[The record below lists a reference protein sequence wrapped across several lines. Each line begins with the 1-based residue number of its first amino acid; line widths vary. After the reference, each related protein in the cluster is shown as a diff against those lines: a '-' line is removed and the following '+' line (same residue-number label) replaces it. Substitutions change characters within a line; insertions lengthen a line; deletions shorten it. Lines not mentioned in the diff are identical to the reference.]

1 MQWYEEE
8 VRALEKKTAEN
19 RPMDGVIVFYGSSSF
34 RLWDGLESDF
44 ANAKIINLAFGGS
57 TLEACGYFFERIFAN
72 VSPSVLFFYAGD
84 NDIGDGK
91 NPEQILY
98 YFKTLLQKFKTAFPQ
113 TPFIFLS
120 IKPSPSRWRLRE
132 KIIATNEMIKNEL
145 SKEQNCYYLDIYS
158 KMLDENGAPN
168 RGYFEPD
175 MLHLSK
181 DGYALWATLL
191 KEEFERFLS

>member
-8 VRALEKKTAEN
+8 VRTLVKKTVEN
-19 RPMDGVIVFYGSSSF
+19 PPADGAIVFYGSSSF

-44 ANAKIINLAFGGS
+44 ADAKIINLAFGGS

-72 VSPSVLFFYAGD
+72 ISPSALFFYAGD

-91 NPEQILY
+91 NPEQILF
-98 YFKTLLQKFKTAFPQ
+98 YFKSLLQKFKAVYPQ

-120 IKPSPSRWRLRE
+120 IKPSPSRWHLRE
-132 KIIATNEMIKNEL
+132 KIIATNEMIKKEL

-158 KMLDENGAPN
+158 KMLDENGAPDT
-168 RGYFEPD
+168 GYFEPD